1 MTVKELKENI
11 PVCGIDTLEI
21 ISDTEAKADLSKL
34 TFVHS
39 GSKIRLADGKIKY
52 VINPDKA
59 NGCRTITAY
68 SEYQEIF
75 DKMVDKMELTNPTI
89 SRVDFRFDNYN
100 CDYDDYLKLNTSVLL
115 MLSQEYKVKNRYS
128 SADLLTGQHLT
139 ARVQTKYFEAEY
151 YNKKQQS
158 PSEGIEN
165 RVELRSK
172 NLADGANEMH
182 ELDLWFDRICKA
194 VSKEQY
200 QELQSTVNYYL
211 SLQYQAE
218 QLKNPNLKPA
228 EFLYRHSERI
238 FTKPQL
244 KAFYDKIGGYA
255 NPDEAARRFINRR
268 NIETVSYS
276 LIENYIKQLRQ
287 SADTFLNS

>member
-1 MTVKELKENI
+1 MTVKELQNNM
-11 PVCGIDTLEI
+11 PVCGIDTLEL
-21 ISDTEAKADLSKL
+21 ISDCESKADLSKL
-34 TFVHS
+34 PFVHS
-39 GSKIRLADGKIKY
+39 ASRFRLADGKVKY

-68 SEYQEIF
+68 SEYQEVF

-89 SRVDFRFDNYN
+89 SRIDFRFDNYN
-100 CDYDDYLKLNTSVLL
+100 RDYDDYLKLNTSILL
-115 MLSQEYKVKNRYS
+115 MLSQKYKVKNRYS

-139 ARVQTKYFEAEY
+139 ARIQNKYFESEY
-151 YNKKQQS
+151 YNKRIES
-158 PSEGIEN
+158 PTEGIEN
-165 RVELRSK
+165 RVECRSK
-172 NLADGANEMH
+172 CLPDGADEMH

-211 SLQYQAE
+211 SMQYQAE
-218 QLKNPNLKPA
+218 QLKNPHLKPA
-228 EFLYRHSERI
+228 EFLYRHNERI
-238 FTKPQL
+238 FTKAQL